1 MPDRLLF
8 LRYETIQRINTY
20 SIIPDDYNKT
30 QERDFPTKALTTLSL
45 VLVALPWH
53 NNSPLSAASKI
64 LFSGVYAKG
73 MILIV
78 LVFILFVAGATL
90 SNGECQLHPHVG
102 RSVCTSRPSFSV
114 CLILPPQRTH

>member
-8 LRYETIQRINTY
+8 LCYEPIQSIGTY
-20 SIIPDDYNKT
+20 NPIISDDYNKT
-30 QERDFPTKALTTLSL
+30 QGKNSLPLQSLFQFKVISLAL
-45 VLVALPWH
+45 VVFPWH

-90 SNGECQLHPHVG
+90 SNGEC
-102 RSVCTSRPSFSV
+102 
-114 CLILPPQRTH
+114 